1 MNFLYCILIGYLIGA
16 ISPSYIMSKMRGFD
30 IRDKGSHN
38 AGASNVVMVLG
49 KAMGA
54 LCALIDI
61 FKAFFAV
68 WLAQTLMPD
77 FALAFPL
84 TGVACTLGH
93 IFPFFM
99 NFRGGKGLACFGGM
113 VLAFDWRVFLVM
125 LVVEIPIVLLSDY
138 ICIVPITASLAFPLI
153 YGFITKDLWG
163 SLIFLILTAVIFYK
177 HKENIKRIQNG
188 TEVHFSFLWNKEKE
202 LERIHSQKEGSKA
215 RLCIFDLDGTVLD
228 TVGSIAHYGNLA
240 LQKHNI
246 EPIDVK
252 EYQYFAGDGAKNL
265 ISRMLNYRGCYS
277 EELHASVF
285 RAYNEMYNAD
295 VTCKTVIF
303 DGLKEFL
310 DLLKAD
316 GYQLA
321 IVSNKPDFAA
331 KTVTNAL
338 YGEGYFDCVVGQ
350 KEGSALKP
358 DPHEVLAVMQELGV
372 EAKDCVYVGDTD
384 TDMKTGKNAGL
395 YTIGVLWG
403 FRGREELEASGADV
417 IVATP
422 KELYG
427 VILKQIQ

>member
-1 MNFLYCILIGYLIGA
+1 MDFLYCIFIGYFIGA

-38 AGASNVVMVLG
+38 AGASNVVLVLG

-61 FKAFFAV
+61 SKAFFAV

-77 FALAFPL
+77 FALAFTI

-93 IFPFFM
+93 IFPFYM
-99 NFRGGKGLACFGGM
+99 KFRGGKGLACFGGM

-125 LVVEIPIVLLSDY
+125 LVVEIPIVLLGDY
-138 ICIVPITASLAFPLI
+138 ICIVPITASVAFPII
-153 YGFITKDLWG
+153 YGIMTKNLWG
-163 SLIFLILTAVIFYK
+163 SLILLILTAVIFYK
-177 HKENIKRIQNG
+177 HRENIQRIRNG
-188 TEVHFSFLWNKEKE
+188 TEVHFSFLWNKDKE
-202 LERIHSQKEGSKA
+202 LARIHSQKEASKA

-246 EPIDVK
+246 EPIDER
-252 EYQYFAGDGAKNL
+252 EYQYFAGDGAKTL
-265 ISRMLNYRGCYS
+265 IMRMLNYRSCYS

-285 RAYNEMYNAD
+285 RDYNEMYHAD

-303 DGLKEFL
+303 DGLKDFL

-316 GYQLA
+316 GYQFA

-331 KTVTNAL
+331 KTVVNTL
-338 YGEGYFDCVVGQ
+338 YGKGYFDRVVGQ
-350 KEGSALKP
+350 KEGSVLKP
-358 DPHEVLAVMQELGV
+358 DPREVLTVMQELGV
-372 EAKDCVYVGDTD
+372 ETKDCVYVGDTD

-403 FRGREELEASGADV
+403 FRGSEELEASGADA
-417 IVATP
+417 IAATP
-422 KELYG
+422 KELYEL
-427 VILKQIQ
+427 ILKQIK